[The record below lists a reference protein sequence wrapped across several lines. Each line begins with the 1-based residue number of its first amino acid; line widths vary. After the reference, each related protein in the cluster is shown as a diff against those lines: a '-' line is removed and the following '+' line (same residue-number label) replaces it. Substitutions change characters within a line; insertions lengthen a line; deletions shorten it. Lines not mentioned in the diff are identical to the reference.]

1 MKEAVRQTRSHLMK
15 LFKQHG
21 FNPRTDLGQNFL
33 IDLNILEFVVDN
45 AELSN
50 KDVVLEVGAGTGGMT
65 TFLGLK
71 AAEVVSFEIDSNM
84 YNLASHAIQGFDNVE
99 LVHSDALKSKN
110 HLSPQLVDL
119 LNERLIDGRRLKL
132 VANLPYSIATPLV
145 SNIVA
150 TDLDWSRMVITIQ
163 WELGQRMAARPK
175 RSNYGALS
183 VWLQSQCHVKILRK
197 VSPTVFWPRPK
208 VDSAIVRLLPSPEK
222 KALIKDRVFLL
233 DFVRRLF
240 HQRRKIMRSMI
251 VGMYRK
257 QLEKSDIDEIIAEL
271 KIKPEARAEE
281 LGVSVLVELAN
292 RLYERIEQRENG

>member
-33 IDLNILEFVVDN
+33 IDLNILEFVIKN
-45 AELSN
+45 AELN
-50 KDVVLEVGAGTGGMT
+50 RKDVVLEVGAGTGGMT
-65 TFLGLK
+65 TFLALK

-84 YNLASHAIQGFDNVE
+84 YGFASHAVQGFDNVA
-99 LVHSDALKSKN
+99 LIHSDALKSKN

-119 LNERLIDGRRLKL
+119 VNERLTDGRRLKL

-150 TDLDWSRMVITIQ
+150 TELDWSRMVITIQ
-163 WELGQRMAARPK
+163 WELGQRMAARPR

-197 VSPTVFWPRPK
+197 VPPTVFWPRPK
-208 VDSAIVRLLPSPEK
+208 VDSAIVRLIPAPEK
-222 KALIKDRVFLL
+222 RAKIRDRAFLL

-240 HQRRKIMRSMI
+240 HQRRKLLRGMI

-257 QLEKSDIDEIIAEL
+257 QLAKDDVDDVLAEV
-271 KIKPEARAEE
+271 KIKEGARAEE
-281 LGVSVLVELAN
+281 LAVPVLVELAN
-292 RLYERIEQRENG
+292 KIHERIESK

>member
-1 MKEAVRQTRSHLMK
+1 MK

-33 IDLNILEFVVDN
+33 IDLNILEFVIKN
-45 AELSN
+45 AELN
-50 KDVVLEVGAGTGGMT
+50 RKDVVLEVGAGTGGMT
-65 TFLGLK
+65 TFLALK

-84 YNLASHAIQGFDNVE
+84 YGFASHAVQGFDNVA
-99 LVHSDALKSKN
+99 LIHSDALKSKN

-119 LNERLIDGRRLKL
+119 VNERLTDGRRLKL

-150 TDLDWSRMVITIQ
+150 TELDWSRMVITIQ
-163 WELGQRMAARPK
+163 WELGQRMAARPR

-197 VSPTVFWPRPK
+197 VPPTVFWPRPK
-208 VDSAIVRLLPSPEK
+208 VDSAIVRLIPAPEK
-222 KALIKDRVFLL
+222 RAKIRDRAFLL

-240 HQRRKIMRSMI
+240 HQRRKLLRGMI

-257 QLEKSDIDEIIAEL
+257 QLAKDDVDDVLAEV
-271 KIKPEARAEE
+271 KIKEGARAEE
-281 LGVSVLVELAN
+281 LAVPVLVELAN
-292 RLYERIEQRENG
+292 KIHERIESK